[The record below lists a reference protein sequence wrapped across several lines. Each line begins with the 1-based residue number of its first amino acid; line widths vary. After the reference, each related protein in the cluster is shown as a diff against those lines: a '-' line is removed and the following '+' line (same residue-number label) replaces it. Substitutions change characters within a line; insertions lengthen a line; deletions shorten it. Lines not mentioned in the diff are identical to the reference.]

1 MFLTV
6 LFSFLAFSAP
16 NKFLLDGTAAV
27 VGKDKLV
34 TLQEVYL
41 YNSVHDLWNNRFSP
55 KNLYSIG
62 GIKKVIQKMIFEE
75 MVLNEMQSLKI
86 TLISKK
92 KVEKDFEQKKLNDK
106 YLALI
111 LSSYKLKSIPTL
123 NKEALI
129 HILWRS
135 EEVDS
140 YIKKKAETF
149 SPIVLD
155 KEAESFYEKNKD
167 KPEFSG
173 KSFESIKEEVKS
185 ILRSQLVQTNFQDW
199 IQSLIRKYAP
209 VYYIQ

>member
-1 MFLTV
+1 
-6 LFSFLAFSAP
+6 
-16 NKFLLDGTAAV
+16 
-27 VGKDKLV
+27 
-34 TLQEVYL
+34 
-41 YNSVHDLWNNRFSP
+41 
-55 KNLYSIG
+55 
-62 GIKKVIQKMIFEE
+62 MIFEE

-92 KVEKDFEQKKLNDK
+92 KVEKDFEQKKLNEK
-106 YLALI
+106 QLALI

-123 NKEALI
+123 NKEALV